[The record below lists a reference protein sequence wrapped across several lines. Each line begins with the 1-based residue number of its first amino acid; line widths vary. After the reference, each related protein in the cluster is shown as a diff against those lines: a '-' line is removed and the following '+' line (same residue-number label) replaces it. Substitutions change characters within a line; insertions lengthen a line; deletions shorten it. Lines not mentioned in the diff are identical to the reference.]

1 MTPAKVATALLGA
14 ASLAWALAGAA
25 SAEAQTSSTP
35 PPATPSVHKA
45 QASKSP
51 PGPTSPAKSARKPS
65 HPKAADKPSRHHAAK
80 AKSPSGVLALAGCYG
95 QFIAWRDELS
105 TLMLQANSYT
115 PWPDDRIRFDRME
128 RAFAAGV
135 QRDRKLVLTL
145 QPSFREGDLPPDIRT
160 AFRAGLK
167 TASAAFAADGY
178 KHTQIMVVGQPDL
191 SPQQRMAQF
200 EANADE
206 VFMPLAGPCER
217 LAGG

>member
-1 MTPAKVATALLGA
+1 MAPAKVATALLAA

-25 SAEAQTSSTP
+25 PAEAQGSS
-35 PPATPSVHKA
+35 APSVHKA
-45 QASKSP
+45 RSGKPPAGPSASP
-51 PGPTSPAKSARKPS
+51 QSARKPT
-65 HPKAADKPSRHHAAK
+65 HPKSADKPSRHHRTKAK
-80 AKSPSGVLALAGCYG
+80 APSGVLALAGCYG
-95 QFIAWRDELS
+95 HFIAWRDELS

-135 QRDRKLVLTL
+135 QRDRKLALTL
-145 QPSFREGDLPPDIRT
+145 QPTFREDDFPPDVRT

-178 KHTQIMVVGQPDL
+178 KHTQIMVIGQPDL
-191 SPQQRMAQF
+191 SPRQRMAQL
-200 EANADE
+200 EANADQ
-206 VFMPLAGPCER
+206 VFAPLAAPCER